1 MKPELCGDQN
11 QIQQRRITFN
21 LLSENLFVL
30 LQAVRTV
37 PGLRHVLDNGT
48 IIFPPFPAT
57 ELEPTIHEQELCQL
71 FFGPNIFSRYNS
83 VQIFLSETPLNISD
97 TLVDRNTDVLSP
109 TLQDP
114 SSAEWPKFV
123 LVSLKNTTSVTKI
136 LLT

>member
-1 MKPELCGDQN
+1 MSYCK
-11 QIQQRRITFN
+11 
-21 LLSENLFVL
+21 
-30 LQAVRTV
+30 AVRTV

-97 TLVDRNTDVLSP
+97 TLVARNTDVLSP
-109 TLQDP
+109 TLQDLL
-114 SSAEWPKFV
+114 SAE
-123 LVSLKNTTSVTKI
+123 
-136 LLT
+136 

>member
-1 MKPELCGDQN
+1 MRLRSVCIKNHRLFKVKMKPELFGDQN

-71 FFGPNIFSRYNS
+71 FFGPNISSRYNS
-83 VQIFLSETPLNISD
+83 VQIFLSEAI
-97 TLVDRNTDVLSP
+97 
-109 TLQDP
+109 
-114 SSAEWPKFV
+114 KYF
-123 LVSLKNTTSVTKI
+123 
-136 LLT
+136 